1 MATIAMNKDGCDTEH
16 DALMLEEYGDEVL
29 CAGWNPQLALV
40 GAGSI
45 EQVGEHANDEER
57 TTVPN
62 VVLDYAPE
70 EAIESVRFLRSATIP
85 QCP

>member
-29 CAGWNPQLALV
+29 CAEWNPQVALV
-40 GAGSI
+40 GASSV
-45 EQVGEHANDEER
+45 EQIGERAYDVER
-57 TTVPN
+57 TTIPG
-62 VVLDYAPE
+62 VVLDSAPE
-70 EAIESVRFLRSATIP
+70 EAIENVRFLRSATIP

>member
-16 DALMLEEYGDEVL
+16 DALMLEEYGDEVM

-40 GAGSI
+40 GASSI
-45 EQVGEHANDEER
+45 EQIGEHANDEER
-57 TTVPN
+57 TTVPG

-70 EAIESVRFLRSATIP
+70 EAIESVKFLRSATIP

>member
-16 DALMLEEYGDEVL
+16 DALMLEEYGDEVM

-40 GAGSI
+40 GVSSI
-45 EQVGEHANDEER
+45 EQVGEHTNDAER
-57 TTVPN
+57 TTVSG

-70 EAIESVRFLRSATIP
+70 EAIESVRFPRSATIP

>member
-1 MATIAMNKDGCDTEH
+1 MATIAMKKDGCDTEH

-45 EQVGEHANDEER
+45 EQIADHANDVER
-57 TTVPN
+57 TTVPG
-62 VVLDYAPE
+62 VVLDSAPE
-70 EAIESVRFLRSATIP
+70 EAIESIKFLRSATIP